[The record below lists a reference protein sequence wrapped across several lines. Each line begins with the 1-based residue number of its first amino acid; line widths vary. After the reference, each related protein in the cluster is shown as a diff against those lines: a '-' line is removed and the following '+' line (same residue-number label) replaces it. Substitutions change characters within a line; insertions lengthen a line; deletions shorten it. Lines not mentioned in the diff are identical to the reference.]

1 MDAVPYTIF
10 RLGPSYLTDSYPIDG
25 SCIREEILNEK
36 GVIGP
41 KYYREMGVI
50 DSLENY
56 DNKYFFRN
64 RNLSLHEQFKKD
76 LVVLAEKHHSSSAY
90 TLLASISSDGV
101 EQTDYMRLAADNGN
115 CAGMVAY
122 GQLLVL
128 KGEREIGFDWIQQ
141 GAEAGDEMGQL
152 FLAVSYHYGTISPLD
167 YEKAAYWYRKLI
179 KEKKNFYAAINLG
192 ALYMEAG
199 YYRTALHFFKKTKRY
214 LTDEFRKEV
223 ECVEE
228 NRLNNMLSNAESCK
242 MILKSPSRLRPMM
255 FTLQAHDSK
264 LEAMACH
271 IWDENGK
278 HVSPPPVF
286 DNATEKVPVWIP
298 SNKIDVKWE
307 VMRNNIASLWRKMT
321 TNPYKKHKASVDE
334 EDISTDLSKNKEYM
348 FLTVE
353 VEFKKRLFVPNQHE
367 LIFFERRAHGS
378 LNQFISKNFLI
389 LDRCFRNH
397 GFFFTYLPSLVMR
410 SDSSDIIGYYIAD
423 IECLSNFW
431 ERLKE
436 KRTKDICQ
444 YWEQLK
450 EVSQLPPDCAGFL
463 HYNLY
468 RSMTTGKLLFDYI
481 MIPYSPD
488 TDFERMFDSFINQ
501 LDRIPVDHLRIARQ
515 EPRKI
520 DLLVPTNRLEID
532 VDYNITLVRL
542 GGERVEV
549 KMPVLS
555 RVLFIV
561 FLNAPEGIVL
571 KRLSEKRKELLDL
584 YQDISRRDI
593 NESSID
599 SLIDP
604 TSNSVNEKISRIR
617 RAFIDALGENAY
629 EAELYTPKGVPGEA
643 YRIAVP
649 RSSVSFDNTYSSTSH
664 IT

>member
-1 MDAVPYTIF
+1 MEAVPYTIF
-10 RLGPSYLTDSYPIDG
+10 RLGPSYLTEHYPVDD
-25 SCIREEILNEK
+25 SCIREEILDEK

-41 KYYREMGVI
+41 KYYKEMRVI

-56 DNKYFFRN
+56 DNEHFFRD
-64 RNLSLHEQFKKD
+64 RNPSLHEQFKHD

-90 TLLASISSDGV
+90 TLLASISSGSV
-101 EQTDYMRLAADNGN
+101 EQIDYMRLAADSGN
-115 CAGMVAY
+115 FAGMVAY

-128 KGEREIGFDWIQQ
+128 KGEREIGLDWIQR

-199 YYRTALHFFKKTKRY
+199 YYRTALHFFEKSKRY
-214 LTDEFRKEV
+214 LTDEFKKEA
-223 ECVEE
+223 EYIEE
-228 NRLNNMLSNAESCK
+228 DRVNNMIGNTESCK

-264 LEAMACH
+264 LEAMFCH

-298 SNKIDVKWE
+298 CNKIDVKWE
-307 VMRNNIASLWRKMT
+307 VMRNNIVSLWKKMT
-321 TNPYKKHKASVDE
+321 KNAYKKHKASVDE
-334 EDISTDLSKNKEYM
+334 EKISTEMSKNKEYM

-353 VEFKKRLFVPNQHE
+353 VEFKTRLFVPNQHE
-367 LIFFERRAHGS
+367 LIFFERRVHGS

-389 LDRCFRNH
+389 LDRTFREH
-397 GFFFTYLPSLVMR
+397 GFFLTYLPAMVRR
-410 SDSSDIIGYYIAD
+410 SDTSDIIGYYIVD
-423 IECLSNFW
+423 VECLSKFW
-431 ERLKE
+431 ERMDE
-436 KRTKDICQ
+436 KRTKDVFQ

-468 RSMTTGKLLFDYI
+468 RSMTTGKLSFDYI
-481 MIPYSPD
+481 MIPFSPD
-488 TDFERMFDSFINQ
+488 TNFESMFETFINQ
-501 LDRIPVDHLRIARQ
+501 LDNIPIDRLRLARQ
-515 EPRKI
+515 EHRKI
-520 DLLVPTNRLEID
+520 EMFVPTNRLEID
-532 VDYNITLVRL
+532 VDYNITLVGL

-561 FLNAPEGIVL
+561 FLNASEGIVL

-617 RAFIDALGENAY
+617 RAFTDALGENAA
-629 EAELYTPKGVPGEA
+629 EAELYTPKGIPGEA

-649 RSSVSFDNTYSSTSH
+649 RSSVSFL
-664 IT
+664 